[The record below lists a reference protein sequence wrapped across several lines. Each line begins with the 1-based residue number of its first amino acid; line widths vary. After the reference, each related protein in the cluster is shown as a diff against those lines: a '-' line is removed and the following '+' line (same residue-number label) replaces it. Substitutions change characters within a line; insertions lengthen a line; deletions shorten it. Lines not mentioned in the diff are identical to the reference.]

1 MTIILSHTSAVQTT
15 YDQLKTN
22 TVLQM
27 KDSGIEFRTI

>member
-1 MTIILSHTSAVQTT
+1 MMNTMNDV

-27 KDSGIEFRTI
+27 EDAVVKFKTI